1 MGAGLGLGGRG
12 RTGRGRQS
20 WGPHLFVL
28 LFSSLQRSEEQVELS
43 TVEELLRDAIVST
56 QPAMMINLR
65 ACSAPEVLVS
75 RPSK

>member
-1 MGAGLGLGGRG
+1 MGAGLGLVGRG
-12 RTGRGRQS
+12 RTGKGRQS

-28 LFSSLQRSEEQVELS
+28 FSVLQRSEEQVELS
-43 TVEELLRDAIVST
+43 TVEELIKDTIVST

-75 RPSK
+75 RHSK